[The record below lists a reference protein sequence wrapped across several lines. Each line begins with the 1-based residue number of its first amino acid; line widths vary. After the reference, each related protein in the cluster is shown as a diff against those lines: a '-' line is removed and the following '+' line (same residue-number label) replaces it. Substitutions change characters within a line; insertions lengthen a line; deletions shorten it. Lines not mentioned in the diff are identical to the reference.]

1 MMRSNSTSNSFFQ
14 RKIMA
19 KIFVAFLMSLVLFG
33 CNNNSSNDVST
44 ADTEPAQ
51 EAPADDTPADS
62 EPAQEAP
69 AETE

>member
-1 MMRSNSTSNSFFQ
+1 MRSNSLLNSFFK

-19 KIFVAFLMSLVLFG
+19 KILVAFIISLVLFG
-33 CNNNSSNDVST
+33 CNNNSSSDVST

-51 EAPADDTPADS
+51 EASVDDTPADS
-62 EPAQEAP
+62 EPAQEVP

>member
-19 KIFVAFLMSLVLFG
+19 KILVAFLMSLVLFG

-44 ADTEPAQ
+44 AD
-51 EAPADDTPADS
+51 S

-69 AETE
+69 VEEAPLEEAPADTE

>member
-19 KIFVAFLMSLVLFG
+19 KILVAFLMSLVLFG

-44 ADTEPAQ
+44 AD
-51 EAPADDTPADS
+51 S

-69 AETE
+69 VEEAPADTE

>member
-1 MMRSNSTSNSFFQ
+1 
-14 RKIMA
+14 MA
-19 KIFVAFLMSLVLFG
+19 KILVAFLMSLVLFG

-51 EAPADDTPADS
+51 EAPANS